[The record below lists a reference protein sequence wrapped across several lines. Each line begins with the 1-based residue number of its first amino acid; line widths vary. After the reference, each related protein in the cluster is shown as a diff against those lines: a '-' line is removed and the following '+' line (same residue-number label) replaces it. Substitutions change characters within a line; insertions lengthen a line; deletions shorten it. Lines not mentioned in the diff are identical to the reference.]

1 MTFFNKNEWKFIGD
15 GTRKV
20 VDSDALTVII
30 NFKLV
35 WKLERTW
42 KVERTYFSL
51 GSSRSSPHGQTSQ

>member
-1 MTFFNKNEWKFIGD
+1 MTYFSNNEWTFIGD

-35 WKLERTW
+35 WKFGLRYKLAFE
-42 KVERTYFSL
+42 L
-51 GSSRSSPHGQTSQ
+51 LLC